1 MAGIMKIKRSA
12 CRKLV
17 VKRKENRPYGRT
29 RRRWRIILKRTLRK
43 RGGAGL
49 HMVKVLCYKSEGRWY
64 DSRCCHWN
72 FSLT

>member
-43 RGGAGL
+43 RGGRVCTWL
-49 HMVKVLCYKSEGRWY
+49 
-64 DSRCCHWN
+64 RCCATNRKAAGTIPDVVTGIFH
-72 FSLT
+72 